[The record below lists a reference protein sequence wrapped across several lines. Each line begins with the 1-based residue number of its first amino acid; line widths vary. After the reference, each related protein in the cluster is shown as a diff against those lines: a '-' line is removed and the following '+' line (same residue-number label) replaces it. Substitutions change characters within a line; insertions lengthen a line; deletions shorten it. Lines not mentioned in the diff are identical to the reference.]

1 MLQQSLQSWPCCCR
15 KRPKAADWDTVEAT
29 PAMNSW
35 EATPGATPAAHWD
48 ATPGATPGAGSRW
61 DATPTPGRPADG
73 PTPRRNRWDETPT
86 PGRVSPP
93 VQAASYLIAHKH
105 STPSCPKSSCS
116 SIFWRLNKE
125 QGSLYSSTAVL
136 FSIHTSHAPVTVASQ
151 EESIVIIFKL
161 YCKHQPQF
169 SGTSHRH
176 DCASSSSFCHS
187 CFL

>member
-1 MLQQSLQSWPCCCR
+1 MTQHCWCINKAIKIGHVFCR

-35 EATPGATPAAHWD
+35 DATPGATPAAHWD

-93 VQAASYLIAHKH
+93 VQLTATCLIAHKH
-105 STPSCPKSSCS
+105 STLPCPDSMLIHFQESQQKTGQLILICSCV
-116 SIFWRLNKE
+116 IL
-125 QGSLYSSTAVL
+125 
-136 FSIHTSHAPVTVASQ
+136 IHTTHAPVTFAPQ
-151 EESIVIIFKL
+151 EL
-161 YCKHQPQF
+161 
-169 SGTSHRH
+169 R
-176 DCASSSSFCHS
+176 
-187 CFL
+187 

>member
-1 MLQQSLQSWPCCCR
+1 MTQHCWCINKAIKIGHVFCR

-35 EATPGATPAAHWD
+35 DATPGATPAAHWD

-93 VQAASYLIAHKH
+93 VQLTATCLIAHKH
-105 STPSCPKSSCS
+105 STLPCPNSMLIHFLRVSTKNRAAYTHLQLCYSHTHYSCACHLCS
-116 SIFWRLNKE
+116 T
-125 QGSLYSSTAVL
+125 G
-136 FSIHTSHAPVTVASQ
+136 AP
-151 EESIVIIFKL
+151 L
-161 YCKHQPQF
+161 
-169 SGTSHRH
+169 R
-176 DCASSSSFCHS
+176 
-187 CFL
+187 